1 MRAPETKL
9 AKSDAALTDPID
21 AGVARGATARGDS
34 GLVRSIGRW
43 SLAALMLNTM
53 IGASIFGLPS
63 LIAGYLGKYSPIG
76 YLAAFAGV
84 AVIAACLAEVSS
96 YFQEAGGPYLYTR
109 EAFGRFAAIQVG
121 WLTWLSRVT
130 ACSGVA
136 NLFITYLGA
145 FAPAANGRWA
155 RAGILAALIGVL
167 AAVNYRGVSEGKA
180 VSNFFTA
187 TKIGLLG
194 LFAAGGL
201 VALWLHP
208 SIRVMPVAVPLT
220 RASCFQAIL
229 LMVYAYGGFESAL
242 IASGEANDPRR
253 DAPVAL
259 LIAMV
264 TATLLYVAVQVVVIY
279 TLADPAATTKPAVD
293 AARQFLGPVGVTLVG
308 VGTLVSVY
316 GYLSANMLHTPRVM
330 FAMGE
335 RGDFPRFFARIHPQ
349 FRTPYAS
356 IIVFAAMLIVFSIG
370 GDFRWNASLSA
381 ISRLFMYGAIVAA
394 LPVLRRKRP
403 ERAMFRLPGAMLFV
417 VVGLGFMAVL
427 VAQMRAKEL
436 VVLSVAFAIGLA
448 NWMWARG
455 TRQNN
460 FGAAAD

>member
-1 MRAPETKL
+1 VRAPATNLTKNEAAL
-9 AKSDAALTDPID
+9 ANSVDAARDE
-21 AGVARGATARGDS
+21 TARGDG

-136 NLFITYLGA
+136 NLFITYLGP
-145 FAPAANGRWA
+145 FVPAANGRWP

-167 AAVNYRGVSEGKA
+167 AAVNYRGVSQGKM
-180 VSNFFTA
+180 VSNCFTA

-208 SIRVMPVAVPLT
+208 SIRVAPAVVPMSW
-220 RASCFQAIL
+220 ANCFQAIL

-242 IASGEANDPRR
+242 IASGEASDPRR

-259 LIAMV
+259 LIAIV

-279 TLADPAATTKPAVD
+279 TLADPAATTRPAVD
-293 AARQFLGPVGVTLVG
+293 AARQFLGPLGVTLVG
-308 VGTLVSVY
+308 VGTLISVY

-335 RGDFPRFFARIHPQ
+335 RGDFPAFFARIHPQ

-356 IIVFAAMLIVFSIG
+356 IIVFATMLILFSIG

-394 LPVLRRKRP
+394 LPVLRQKRQDRP
-403 ERAMFRLPGAMLFV
+403 TFRLPGAMFFV
-417 VVGLGFMAVL
+417 AVGLGFMAVL
-427 VAQMRAKEL
+427 VAQMRTKEL
-436 VVLSVAFAIGLA
+436 VVLSAAFAIGLA
-448 NWMWARG
+448 NWLWARRRVQSNVEF
-455 TRQNN
+455 T
-460 FGAAAD
+460 AS